1 MYLLKPPVVVPPVP
15 RRPHILYFLVVH
27 ETSMGYILVQHDKIG
42 KKGTNHLLFG
52 QKLADYESQY
62 SSLEESYCA
71 LVWATQRLSYY
82 MLHHIRLLISQVDA
96 LKYLFEKPA
105 LSGRLALWHLL
116 LAEFDI
122 TYMSPRNPLKCKLS
136 WVI

>member
-1 MYLLKPPVVVPPVP
+1 MKPQWATYWCNTTKLEKKEQT
-15 RRPHILYFLVVH
+15 IYYF
-27 ETSMGYILVQHDKIG
+27 G
-42 KKGTNHLLFG
+42 K
-52 QKLADYESQY
+52 KLADYESQY

-82 MLHHIRLLISQVDA
+82 MLHHIRLLISQIDA